1 MVHNV
6 QLEHDT
12 ALLAALGATIVV
24 RLDDRKLATIPATES
39 PRDSPRALLVSP
51 FGKLPARPGRFGYCI
66 PCNPWHQSFVPW
78 LDPGKDEKL
87 FNIPFIDPR
96 LRCVPLGG

>member
-24 RLDDRKLATIPATES
+24 RLDDRKLATIPATE
-39 PRDSPRALLVSP
+39 
-51 FGKLPARPGRFGYCI
+51 
-66 PCNPWHQSFVPW
+66 
-78 LDPGKDEKL
+78 
-87 FNIPFIDPR
+87 
-96 LRCVPLGG
+96 PLSGPSHGTEDRRQGLHGMQ

>member
-66 PCNPWHQSFVPW
+66 PCSPWRRSSVPW
-78 LDPGKDEKL
+78 LGPDKGGDRV
-87 FNIPFIDPR
+87 N
-96 LRCVPLGG
+96 LRFKVP